1 MRLEPALVH
10 ATVSK
15 QGLDPAY
22 RNCAILTVDST
33 DQQSDSRNPCKWDL
47 APGHAGGV
55 KPPDWPYGVH
65 ILGHVINHDLNSAR
79 FLWKRIPTN
88 IKQSNQELAAV
99 WAIVQKMWLRNRAQC
114 HEAIRGFPWSPILQ
128 PVIAAVAEDYRES
141 MYKLLCTAYSTISL
155 ADAAAFLGLPECD
168 TVNLMVSRGCSI
180 DPATKMLT
188 VRARPT
194 VTDQK
199 TNMGHLQ
206 KLTEYVFHL
215 EH

>member
-1 MRLEPALVH
+1 MTPRSSERYILHISSVARRGPSAH
-10 ATVSK
+10 
-15 QGLDPAY
+15 Y
-22 RNCAILTVDST
+22 RGEST
-33 DQQSDSRNPCKWDL
+33 DAQAVQSVLPVAFSYFSRDGVRL
-47 APGHAGGV
+47 GAGAGDRG
-55 KPPDWPYGVH
+55 P
-65 ILGHVINHDLNSAR
+65 NSAR